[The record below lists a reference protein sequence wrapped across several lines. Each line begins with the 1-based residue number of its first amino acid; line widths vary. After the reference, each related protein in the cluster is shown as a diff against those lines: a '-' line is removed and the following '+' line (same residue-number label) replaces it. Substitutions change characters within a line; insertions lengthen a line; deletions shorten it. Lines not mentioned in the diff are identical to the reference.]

1 MTWLKTL
8 IRFWKGELIEEEKRR
23 SQEEVDEARNVIA
36 ESRAMLNGEAN
47 WLRPI
52 QRKSCDGER

>member
-8 IRFWKGELIEEEKRR
+8 IRFWRGELIEEEKRR
-23 SQEEVDEARNVIA
+23 SQEAVDEARNVIA
-36 ESRAMLNGEAN
+36 ESCAMLDGEAG